1 MISRKLEFLEKII
14 MILIINK
21 VINILYKRKENYLFY
36 LKIKISQF
44 LIRKK
49 KIGQLVAL
57 IKININKK
65 EKTKIRFIN
74 LLKKMEKI

>member
-21 VINILYKRKENYLFY
+21 AINILYKPKENYLFY
-36 LKIKISQF
+36 LKIKITQF
-44 LIRKK
+44 LIRKR

-57 IKININKK
+57 IKMNIYKK
-65 EKTKIRFIN
+65 EKTKICFIN